1 MKIFFDYQMFSYQNY
16 GGISRYFYE
25 LMCNIN
31 KFQLADFYLSTK
43 YSNNYY
49 LRNSDFL
56 KPESFLEGHNFRGK
70 VRLLSLVNHIHCIRD
85 LKLVPYDVLHP
96 TYYNPYFLKYAKGKS
111 FVLTIHDMIHEIYPE
126 YFGRNNKTREYKKVL
141 AEKAVKII
149 AISENT
155 KNDIIRILGVDESK
169 IVIIPHGCSL
179 MEAFDKKMK
188 VDIPERYLLYVGDR
202 ANYKNFNRFLLSI
215 YKTLLDDDSLFLICA
230 GGRPFNSKEIELI
243 ESLGVKG
250 KVLKYSAD
258 NNILA
263 YLYSNALAFIFPS
276 LYEGFGIPILESM
289 QCGCPTVLSNTSSL
303 TEVGGDAAVYF
314 DPLDEYSIKNS
325 VEKVIYN
332 EDLRSE
338 LITKGY
344 NNINRFSWEKT
355 ARDTVKVYESCIR

>member
-25 LMCNIN
+25 LICNIN
-31 KFQLADFYLSTK
+31 KFELADFYLSTK
-43 YSNNYY
+43 YTNNYY
-49 LRNSDFL
+49 LKNSDFL
-56 KPESFLEGHNFRGK
+56 KSESFLEGRNFRGK

-85 LKLVPYDVLHP
+85 FKSVQYDVLHP
-96 TYYNPYFLKYAKGKS
+96 TYYNPYFLKYVKGKS

-126 YFGRNNKTREYKKVL
+126 YFGRHNRTREYKKVL
-141 AEKAVKII
+141 AEKAAKII

-155 KNDIIRILGVDESK
+155 KNDIIRILGVDENK

-179 MEAFDKKMK
+179 MEAFDERMI
-188 VDIPERYLLYVGDR
+188 VDIPERYLLFVGDR
-202 ANYKNFNRFLLSI
+202 GNYKNFRGFLSSI

-230 GGRPFNSKEIELI
+230 GGRPFDAEEIELI
-243 ESLGVKG
+243 ERLKVKE

-258 NNILA
+258 NSILA
-263 YLYSNALAFIFPS
+263 YLYSKALAFVFPS

-289 QCGCPTVLSNTSSL
+289 QCGCPAILSNTSSL

-314 DPLDEYSIKNS
+314 DPLDGLSMKNS
-325 VEKVIYN
+325 IEKVIYN
-332 EDLRSE
+332 KNLRSE
-338 LITKGY
+338 LIAKGY

-355 ARDTVKVYESCIR
+355 ARDTVKVYESCT